1 MRAPVLPAEP
11 TALDRS
17 TLNYLESYPDVW
29 ALFCRFAFE
38 LIRAGREHGG
48 AKAIV
53 ERIRWECATSAHY
66 ADLDFVVNNSHTA
79 SLVRIFEATY
89 PEQSGFFR
97 TRKRPTESKRAA

>member
-1 MRAPVLPAEP
+1 VRAPLLPVEP
-11 TALDRS
+11 TELDKKAHAFLSEHLDIWR
-17 TLNYLESYPDVW
+17 
-29 ALFCRFAFE
+29 LFCRFTTD
-38 LIRAGREHGG
+38 LVLAGREHGG

-89 PEQSGFFR
+89 PERSGFFR
-97 TRKRPTESKRAA
+97 TRKRPTERKAA

>member
-53 ERIRWECATSAHY
+53 ERIRWETATSAHY
-66 ADLDFVVNNSHTA
+66 ADIAFVVNNSATA
-79 SLVRIFEATY
+79 SLARIFAATF
-89 PEQSGFFR
+89 PSQSEFFR
-97 TRKRPTESKRAA
+97 TRKRPSERKAA